1 MSRHADRPAPRS
13 AARSPG
19 SGAARSI
26 VWPIFAL
33 VIVSVVVAA
42 TVIFAVTFSGPPPR
56 GAMGGAAPVVRLLRT
71 GEPVSGGPRLTF
83 ERRDEL
89 TAPGAPFGADPVAAR
104 RLAAALGV
112 PVGEVAAFTMRPQ
125 DDRDPFGR
133 DFLLGWRKD
142 GEWRVVQTPRPLLA
156 PWHLK
161 TLAAMLIAILA
172 LAVPA
177 WALARAISR
186 PLAQVA
192 RAAAQV
198 RAGMDLP
205 PLPGGGAREV
215 RVLSDAVAAMHA
227 RLAAHAEGRTTM
239 LAAIAHDMGTP
250 LSRLSFRIE
259 QLPDAARERAAA
271 DIAEMRGMIAAA
283 LAFARDERS
292 DVTPR
297 LELGS
302 LLESLVDDM
311 VDGGAPVAV
320 APVMIGGGP
329 RAVIRGDSAA
339 LRRLFA
345 NLLENAIRYG
355 GRAELNWEVA
365 DGMVEV
371 TVDDHGPGIDPATV
385 ERLFE
390 PFVRGDPSRNRAT
403 GGTGLGL
410 AIVRSIAHRHGGDA
424 VLENGPTGARAR
436 VTLPLVG

>member
-1 MSRHADRPAPRS
+1 MSRRADRS
-13 AARSPG
+13 ADRVP
-19 SGAARSI
+19 ARSI

-42 TVIFAVTFSGPPPR
+42 TVIFAVTFNGPPPR
-56 GAMGGAAPVVRLLRT
+56 GATGGAATVVRLLRT
-71 GEPVSGGPRLTF
+71 GEASGAGTPGGGPRLAF
-83 ERRDEL
+83 ERRADL
-89 TAPGAPFGADPVAAR
+89 TAPGAPFDADPAAAR
-104 RLAAALGV
+104 RLAGALGV

-125 DDRDPFGR
+125 EDRDPFGR
-133 DFLLGWRKD
+133 DFLLGWHKD
-142 GEWRVVQTPRPLLA
+142 GEWRVVRTPRPLLA

-161 TLAAMLIAILA
+161 TLAAMLIAIVA

-205 PLPGGGAREV
+205 PLPHGGAREV
-215 RVLSDAVAAMHA
+215 RVLSGAVAAMHA

-250 LSRLSFRIE
+250 LSRLAFRIE
-259 QLPDAARERAAA
+259 QLPEAARERAAA

-302 LLESLVDDM
+302 LLESLIDDM
-311 VDGGAPVAV
+311 ADSGAPVAI
-320 APVMIGGGP
+320 AAGP

-345 NLLENAIRYG
+345 NLLENAVRYG
-355 GRAELNWEVA
+355 ERAELNWEVA
-365 DGMVEV
+365 AGMVEV

-436 VTLPLVG
+436 VTLPLAG